1 MKKFKVSVLVLI
13 LFFAQC
19 GNEQSP
25 EQRSK
30 DDSAISTPKKVNKD
44 IKFTASSESVVEA
57 GEIFQIK
64 FEANAEVENFSPPD
78 FEGLDVISGP
88 MTSSFS
94 SIQIINGK
102 QSQTVTNSYSYSV
115 SCSEPGTITVKPAEI
130 TVDGNVYK
138 SDSLQIK
145 VVGNDSDVKSS
156 PKQQK
161 INTKEDIFL
170 RTEFSKVNV
179 YNGEFITATT
189 KIYTKTD
196 FQNISKIK
204 FPDYSGFWS
213 KSLKEPRQLIFHNE
227 LINGK
232 KYSAALLKQILLF
245 AVKPGK
251 YTISPYEISL
261 QIKKKDGKV
270 RDFFGNIVDNY
281 KLINKRLK
289 TDKQIIVVRPL
300 PQPIPYNFSGF
311 TGKNVSVKAEADT
324 KTLKTDESV
333 NFKVTISGTGNL
345 YMLNDFKLKLPE
357 GLKYFKPETE
367 LKDRYTENGE
377 TGDKI
382 FNFIITSEKTGTFKI
397 PEVEFVYFDSDAGK
411 YKTVYSEPITITV
424 SEGKGYTLNSDN
436 EKVLSN
442 KDIRY
447 IKDVADTNFKKEL
460 FGFAGTQLFYLSYLI
475 LLLLFVLLIYFINKY
490 KKANSDIKTVRK
502 KKAGKVSQKRL
513 KKASKYMSENNQKAF
528 YKEISDAVWEYL
540 SDKMSVNA
548 DELTQESIKEL
559 LQKRNVDEET
569 ADKLSEIIEICGYAQ
584 YSPAGEEAKPEI
596 IYKNTENLIN
606 KLENIL

>member
-1 MKKFKVSVLVLI
+1 MKKFTVSVLALI
-13 LFFAQC
+13 LLFAQC
-19 GNEQSP
+19 NNEQSP
-25 EQRSK
+25 EQKSK
-30 DDSAISTPKKVNKD
+30 DDSVLSAPKKVKKD
-44 IKFTASSESVVEA
+44 IKLTASSESVAEVR
-57 GEIFQIK
+57 EIFRIK
-64 FEANAEVENFSPPD
+64 FEANAEVDNFSPPD

-102 QSQTVTNSYSYSV
+102 QSQTVTNSYTYSV

-145 VVGNDSDVKSS
+145 IIGNNPVVKNK
-156 PKQQK
+156 PKKQK
-161 INTKEDIFL
+161 INTSEDIFL

-196 FQNISKIK
+196 FQNISEIK

-261 QIKKKDGKV
+261 QIKKKDGKA
-270 RDFFGNIVDNY
+270 RDFFGNIIDNY
-281 KLINKRLK
+281 KLIHKRLK
-289 TDKQIIVVRPL
+289 TDKQTIVVKPL
-300 PQPIPYNFSGF
+300 PQPIPDNFSGF

-324 KTLKTDESV
+324 KILKTDESV
-333 NFKVTISGTGNL
+333 NYKVTISGTGNL
-345 YMLNDFKLKLPE
+345 YMLNDLKLKLPE

-411 YKTVYSEPITITV
+411 YKTAYSEPITITV
-424 SEGKGYTLNSDN
+424 SEGKGFTLNSEN
-436 EKVLSN
+436 EKILSN

-447 IKDVADTNFKKEL
+447 IKDVGKLHKEY
-460 FGFAGTQLFYLSYLI
+460 FGFAGTLFFYLLYLI
-475 LLLLFVLLIYFINKY
+475 LLLLFVLLIFFRNKY
-490 KKANSDIKTVRK
+490 RKANADIKTVRK

-513 KKASKYMSENNQKAF
+513 KKALKYMTENNQKAF
-528 YKEISDAVWEYL
+528 YKEILDAIWGYL

-548 DELTQESIKEL
+548 DDLTPENIKEL
-559 LQKRNVDEET
+559 LLKRNVDEQLS
-569 ADKLSEIIEICGYAQ
+569 DKLLGIIEICGYAQ

-596 IYKNTENLIN
+596 VYKNTENLIN
-606 KLENIL
+606 ELENIL